1 MPETFHDRLVRQ
13 LPLLRSNADPLP
25 DEWRPFLQ
33 AVDRAY
39 RDFDEQL
46 RRQELAREQTSAEL
60 NQAQARWNES
70 ERRHR
75 AFLDADSDFVFL
87 KDDEFRYVVSNRANN
102 EFLGKPEA
110 EVLGRTDFDLMPRA
124 VAERCRASDQE
135 TLRRG
140 AGVVAEEAAN
150 GKIYQILKFPV
161 PLANG
166 RTGIGSFVRD
176 VTARRQAEEILR
188 QSEEK
193 FAKVFQTS
201 PYAVLLTHAEDGRFL
216 DANDA
221 FVALFGH
228 AKAAL
233 LADSTLGIGLWANPE
248 DRAAVVAALR
258 RGETVANREFRFRAK
273 DGRELVGL
281 FSTQSIQIGATTCL
295 LSSINDI
302 TERQRAAE
310 RLRESEAR
318 LSTALDMARAGY
330 WEYDV
335 AADAFTFDD
344 NFYRIYKT
352 TAAQVGGYRMP
363 SADYARRFCHPDDA
377 PLVAREIEAA
387 LASADP
393 GYSRQIEH
401 RIRCG
406 DGSVGHVAVRFFV
419 VKDAQGRTVKT
430 YGVNQNV
437 TERKQAEDKLR
448 ASLERLQDVAA
459 NVPGAIYQ
467 LQIGRTGA
475 LEVPFMSSGCEALF
489 ERSVAEMDFAGL
501 LFDHMHLGDRALFEH
516 SLAAAAQKMER
527 WNLEFRIAAPD
538 GRTKWLRASANPRKL
553 SGGAILW
560 NGVLLDITRLKQAEE
575 ARRESEE
582 RLQLL
587 VKNSSDVI
595 AVIDAAG
602 LLRYV
607 SPAEEPFSGFQA
619 EELVGKTIRD
629 VVHPE
634 DLDATLRA
642 FQAAIAQPEKSHRVE
657 CRHVHKTRGWIPVEI
672 VGQNF
677 LDEPAVQGVIVS
689 VRDVSER
696 RQAEEEMS
704 RQLAELRRWHAVTLG
719 RENRVVE
726 LKREVNALARRLGE
740 APPYPRAEEPA
751 S

>member
-60 NQAQARWNES
+60 DQAQARLNES

-75 AFLDADSDFVFL
+75 AFLDADSDLVFL

-102 EFLGKPEA
+102 EFLGKSEA

-124 VAERCRASDQE
+124 VAEQCRASDQE
-135 TLRRG
+135 ALRRG
-140 AGVVAEEAAN
+140 TGVVTEETAD
-150 GKIYQILKFPV
+150 GKIYQTLKFPV

-166 RTGIGSFVRD
+166 RTGVGSFVRD

-193 FAKVFQTS
+193 FAKIFHTS
-201 PYAVLLTHAEDGRFL
+201 PYAVLLTRAKDGRIL
-216 DANDA
+216 NANDA

-377 PLVAREIEAA
+377 PLVARKIEAA

-489 ERSVAEMDFAGL
+489 ERPVAEMDFAGL

-602 LLRYV
+602 RLRYV

-704 RQLAELRRWHAVTLG
+704 RQLAELRRWYAVTLG

-751 S
+751 P

>member
-60 NQAQARWNES
+60 DQAQARLNES

-75 AFLDADSDFVFL
+75 AFLDADSDLVFL

-102 EFLGKPEA
+102 EFLGKSEA

-124 VAERCRASDQE
+124 VAEQCRASDQE
-135 TLRRG
+135 ALRRG
-140 AGVVAEEAAN
+140 TGVVTEETAD
-150 GKIYQILKFPV
+150 GKIYQTLKFPV

-166 RTGIGSFVRD
+166 RTGVGSFVRD
-176 VTARRQAEEILR
+176 VTARRQAEEILH

-193 FAKVFQTS
+193 FAKIFHTS
-201 PYAVLLTHAEDGRFL
+201 PYAVLLTRAKDGRIL
-216 DANDA
+216 NANDA

-352 TAAQVGGYRMP
+352 TAAQVGGYRMS

-489 ERSVAEMDFAGL
+489 ERPVAEMDFAGL
-501 LFDHMHLGDRALFEH
+501 LFDYMHLGDRALFEH

-602 LLRYV
+602 RLRYV

-704 RQLAELRRWHAVTLG
+704 RQLAELRRWYAVTLG
-719 RENRVVE
+719 RENRVAE

-751 S
+751 P

>member
-60 NQAQARWNES
+60 DQAQARLNES

-75 AFLDADSDFVFL
+75 AFLDADSDLVFL

-102 EFLGKPEA
+102 EFLGKSEA

-124 VAERCRASDQE
+124 VAEQCRASDQE
-135 TLRRG
+135 ALRRG
-140 AGVVAEEAAN
+140 TGVVTEETAD
-150 GKIYQILKFPV
+150 GKIYQTLKFPV

-166 RTGIGSFVRD
+166 RTGVGSFVRD

-193 FAKVFQTS
+193 FAKIFHTS
-201 PYAVLLTHAEDGRFL
+201 PYAVLLTRAKDGRIL
-216 DANDA
+216 NANDA

-281 FSTQSIQIGATTCL
+281 FSTQSIQIGTTTCL

-489 ERSVAEMDFAGL
+489 ERPVAEMDFAGL

-602 LLRYV
+602 RLRYV

-704 RQLAELRRWHAVTLG
+704 RQLAELRRWYAVTLG

-751 S
+751 P

>member
-60 NQAQARWNES
+60 DQAQARLNES

-75 AFLDADSDFVFL
+75 AFLDADSDLVFL

-124 VAERCRASDQE
+124 VAERCRASDEE

-140 AGVVAEEAAN
+140 TGVVAEEAAN

-166 RTGIGSFVRD
+166 RTGVGSFVRD

-352 TAAQVGGYRMP
+352 TAAQAGGYRMS

-553 SGGAILW
+553 AGGGILW

-602 LLRYV
+602 RLRYV
-607 SPAEEPFSGFQA
+607 SPAEEPFSGFHA

-704 RQLAELRRWHAVTLG
+704 RQLAELRRWYAVTLG
-719 RENRVVE
+719 RENRVAE

-740 APPYPRAEEPA
+740 APPYPRAEDPA

>member
-102 EFLGKPEA
+102 EFLGKSEA

-124 VAERCRASDQE
+124 VAEQCRASDQE
-135 TLRRG
+135 ALRRG
-140 AGVVAEEAAN
+140 TGVVTEETAD
-150 GKIYQILKFPV
+150 GKIYQTLKFPV

-166 RTGIGSFVRD
+166 RTGVGSFVRD

-352 TAAQVGGYRMP
+352 TAAQAGGYRMS

-602 LLRYV
+602 RLRYV
-607 SPAEEPFSGFQA
+607 SPAEEPFSGFHA

-704 RQLAELRRWHAVTLG
+704 RQLAELRRWYAVTLG
-719 RENRVVE
+719 RENRVAE

>member
-60 NQAQARWNES
+60 DQAQARLNES

-75 AFLDADSDFVFL
+75 AFLDADSDLVFL

-102 EFLGKPEA
+102 EFLGKSEA

-124 VAERCRASDQE
+124 VAEQCRASDQE
-135 TLRRG
+135 ALRRG
-140 AGVVAEEAAN
+140 TGVVTEETAD
-150 GKIYQILKFPV
+150 GKIYQTLKFPV

-166 RTGIGSFVRD
+166 RTGVGSFVRD
-176 VTARRQAEEILR
+176 VTARRQAEEILH

-193 FAKVFQTS
+193 FAKIFHTS
-201 PYAVLLTHAEDGRFL
+201 PYAVLLTRAKDGRIL
-216 DANDA
+216 NANDA

-281 FSTQSIQIGATTCL
+281 FSTQSIQIGTTTCL

-489 ERSVAEMDFAGL
+489 ERPVAEMDFAGL

-602 LLRYV
+602 RLRYV

-704 RQLAELRRWHAVTLG
+704 RQLAELRRWYAVTLG

-751 S
+751 P

>member
-1 MPETFHDRLVRQ
+1 MPETFHDLLVRQ
-13 LPLLRSNADPLP
+13 LPLLRSNADHLP

-39 RDFDEQL
+39 RDFDAQL
-46 RRQELAREQTSAEL
+46 RRQELAQEQTSAEL
-60 NQAQARWNES
+60 NQVQARLNES

-75 AFLDADSDFVFL
+75 AFLDADSDLVFL

-102 EFLGKPEA
+102 EFLGKSEA

-135 TLRRG
+135 ALRRDTC
-140 AGVVAEEAAN
+140 VVAEEAAN

-166 RTGIGSFVRD
+166 RTGVGSYVRD

-201 PYAVLLTHAEDGRFL
+201 PYAVLLTRAEDGRFL

-228 AKAAL
+228 AKTDL
-233 LADSTLGIGLWANPE
+233 LADSTLGVGLWAQPE

-258 RGETVANREFRFRAK
+258 RRETIANREFRFRAK
-273 DGRELVGL
+273 DGHELVGL
-281 FSTQSIQIGATTCL
+281 FSTQSIQIGETTCL

-335 AADAFTFDD
+335 AADVFTFDD
-344 NFYRIYKT
+344 NFYRNYKT
-352 TAAQVGGYRMP
+352 SAAQVGGYRMP
-363 SADYARRFCHPDDA
+363 SADYSRRLCHPDDA

-401 RIRCG
+401 RILCG
-406 DGSVGHVAVRFFV
+406 DGSVGHVAVRLFV

-437 TERKQAEDKLR
+437 TERKQAEEKLR

-489 ERSVAEMDFAGL
+489 ERPVAAMDFAGL
-501 LFDHMHLGDRALFEH
+501 LFDHMHFGDRALFEH

-553 SGGAILW
+553 AGGAILW

-575 ARRESEE
+575 ARRASEE

-595 AVIDAAG
+595 AVVDAAG
-602 LLRYV
+602 RLKYV
-607 SPAEEPFSGFQA
+607 SPAEEPFSGFHA

-642 FQAAIAQPEKSHRVE
+642 FQTAIARPEKSHRVE
-657 CRHVHKTRGWIPVEI
+657 CRHVHKTQGWIPVEI

-689 VRDVSER
+689 MRDVSER

-704 RQLAELRRWHAVTLG
+704 RQLAELRRWYAVTLG
-719 RENRVVE
+719 RENRVAE

-740 APPYPRAEEPA
+740 APPYPRAEESA

>member
-60 NQAQARWNES
+60 NQAQARLNES

-75 AFLDADSDFVFL
+75 AFLDADSDLVFL

-102 EFLGKPEA
+102 EFLGKSEA

-166 RTGIGSFVRD
+166 RTGVGSFVRD

-193 FAKVFQTS
+193 FAKIFHTS
-201 PYAVLLTHAEDGRFL
+201 PYAVLLTRAKDGRIL
-216 DANDA
+216 NANDA

-281 FSTQSIQIGATTCL
+281 FSTQSIQIGTTTCL

-489 ERSVAEMDFAGL
+489 ERPVAEMDFAGL

-602 LLRYV
+602 RLRYV

-704 RQLAELRRWHAVTLG
+704 RQLAELRRWYAVTLG

-751 S
+751 P

>member
-60 NQAQARWNES
+60 DQAQARLNES

-75 AFLDADSDFVFL
+75 AFLDADSDLVFL

-102 EFLGKPEA
+102 EFLGKSEA

-124 VAERCRASDQE
+124 VAEQCRASDQE
-135 TLRRG
+135 ALRRG
-140 AGVVAEEAAN
+140 TGVVTEETAD
-150 GKIYQILKFPV
+150 GKIYQTLKFPV

-166 RTGIGSFVRD
+166 RTGVGSFVRD

-193 FAKVFQTS
+193 FAKIFHTS
-201 PYAVLLTHAEDGRFL
+201 PYAVLLTRAKDGRIL
-216 DANDA
+216 NANDA

-448 ASLERLQDVAA
+448 ASLARLQAVAA

-489 ERSVAEMDFAGL
+489 ERPVAEMDFAGL

-602 LLRYV
+602 RLRYV

-704 RQLAELRRWHAVTLG
+704 RQLAELRRWYAVTLG

-751 S
+751 P

>member
-60 NQAQARWNES
+60 DQAQARLNES

-75 AFLDADSDFVFL
+75 AFLDADSDLVFL

-102 EFLGKPEA
+102 EFLGKSEA

-124 VAERCRASDQE
+124 VAEQCRASDQE
-135 TLRRG
+135 ALRRG
-140 AGVVAEEAAN
+140 TGVVTEETAD
-150 GKIYQILKFPV
+150 GKIYQTLKFPV

-166 RTGIGSFVRD
+166 RTGVGSFVRD
-176 VTARRQAEEILR
+176 VTARRQAEEILH

-193 FAKVFQTS
+193 FAKIFHTS
-201 PYAVLLTHAEDGRFL
+201 PYAVLLTRAKDGRIL
-216 DANDA
+216 NANDA

-281 FSTQSIQIGATTCL
+281 FSTQSIQIGTTTCL

-489 ERSVAEMDFAGL
+489 ERPVAAMDFAGL
-501 LFDHMHLGDRALFEH
+501 LFDHMHFGDRALFEH

-602 LLRYV
+602 RLRYV

-704 RQLAELRRWHAVTLG
+704 RQLAELRRWYAVTLG

-751 S
+751 P

>member
-60 NQAQARWNES
+60 DQAQARLNES

-75 AFLDADSDFVFL
+75 AFLDADSDLVFL

-102 EFLGKPEA
+102 EFLGKSEA

-124 VAERCRASDQE
+124 VAEQCRASDQE
-135 TLRRG
+135 ALRRG
-140 AGVVAEEAAN
+140 TGVVTEETAD
-150 GKIYQILKFPV
+150 GKIYQTLKFPV

-166 RTGIGSFVRD
+166 RTGVGSFVRD

-193 FAKVFQTS
+193 FAKIFHTS
-201 PYAVLLTHAEDGRFL
+201 PYAVLLTRAKDGRIL
-216 DANDA
+216 NANDA

-281 FSTQSIQIGATTCL
+281 FSTQSIQIGTTTCL

-489 ERSVAEMDFAGL
+489 ERPVAEMDFAGL

-516 SLAAAAQKMER
+516 SLAKAAEQMKR
-527 WNLEFRIAAPD
+527 WSLEFRIATPEGSA
-538 GRTKWLRASANPRKL
+538 KWLRGSANPRQTPP
-553 SGGAILW
+553 GGILW
-560 NGVLLDITRLKQAEE
+560 NGVLLDITELKRTEESLREREAFQNLLMDTIPTPVFYKDRQGRYLGFNKAFETLFGMTKEQLVGKSVFDIAPPELAKIYHVKDLELFEHPGTQVYEAPIQDAQGNRHDVVLHKAPIVNAQGAVSGLIGIMLDITQRKQAEE
-575 ARRESEE
+575 QMA
-582 RLQLL
+582 
-587 VKNSSDVI
+587 K
-595 AVIDAAG
+595 
-602 LLRYV
+602 
-607 SPAEEPFSGFQA
+607 
-619 EELVGKTIRD
+619 
-629 VVHPE
+629 H
-634 DLDATLRA
+634 LD
-642 FQAAIAQPEKSHRVE
+642 
-657 CRHVHKTRGWIPVEI
+657 
-672 VGQNF
+672 
-677 LDEPAVQGVIVS
+677 
-689 VRDVSER
+689 
-696 RQAEEEMS
+696 
-704 RQLAELRRWHAVTLG
+704 ELRRWQTVTLG
-719 RENRVVE
+719 RENRVAE
-726 LKREVNALARRLGE
+726 MKREVNALSVRLGQP
-740 APPYPRAEEPA
+740 PPYPSAKEE
-751 S
+751 

>member
-60 NQAQARWNES
+60 DQAQARLNES

-75 AFLDADSDFVFL
+75 AFLDADSDLVFL

-102 EFLGKPEA
+102 EFLGKSEA

-124 VAERCRASDQE
+124 VAEQCRASDQE
-135 TLRRG
+135 ALRRG
-140 AGVVAEEAAN
+140 TGVVTEETAD
-150 GKIYQILKFPV
+150 GKIYQTLKFPV

-166 RTGIGSFVRD
+166 RTGVGSFVRD
-176 VTARRQAEEILR
+176 VTARRQAEEILH

-193 FAKVFQTS
+193 FAKIFHTS
-201 PYAVLLTHAEDGRFL
+201 PYAVLLTRAKDGRIL
-216 DANDA
+216 NANDA

-352 TAAQVGGYRMP
+352 TAAQVGGYRMS

-489 ERSVAEMDFAGL
+489 ERPVAEMDFAGL

-602 LLRYV
+602 RLRYV

-704 RQLAELRRWHAVTLG
+704 RQLAELRRWYAVTLG

-751 S
+751 P

>member
-60 NQAQARWNES
+60 DQAQARLNES

-75 AFLDADSDFVFL
+75 AFLDADSDLVFL

-102 EFLGKPEA
+102 EFLGKSEA

-124 VAERCRASDQE
+124 VAEQCRASDQE
-135 TLRRG
+135 ALRRG
-140 AGVVAEEAAN
+140 TGVVTEETAD
-150 GKIYQILKFPV
+150 GKIYQTLKFPV

-166 RTGIGSFVRD
+166 RTGVGSFVRD

-193 FAKVFQTS
+193 FAKIFHTS
-201 PYAVLLTHAEDGRFL
+201 PYAVLLTRAKDGRIL
-216 DANDA
+216 NANDA

-281 FSTQSIQIGATTCL
+281 FSTQSIQIGTTTCL

-310 RLRESEAR
+310 RLRDSEAR

-489 ERSVAEMDFAGL
+489 ERPVAEMDFAGL

-602 LLRYV
+602 RLRYV

-704 RQLAELRRWHAVTLG
+704 RQLAELRRWYAVTLG

-751 S
+751 P

>member
-60 NQAQARWNES
+60 DQAQARLNES

-75 AFLDADSDFVFL
+75 AFLDADSDLVFL

-102 EFLGKPEA
+102 EFLGKSEA

-124 VAERCRASDQE
+124 VAEQCRASDQE
-135 TLRRG
+135 ALRRG
-140 AGVVAEEAAN
+140 TGVVTEETAD
-150 GKIYQILKFPV
+150 GKIYQTLKFPV

-166 RTGIGSFVRD
+166 RTGVGSFVRD

-193 FAKVFQTS
+193 FAKIFHTS
-201 PYAVLLTHAEDGRFL
+201 PYAVLLTRAKDGRIL
-216 DANDA
+216 NANDA

-318 LSTALDMARAGY
+318 LSTALDMAHAGY
-330 WEYDV
+330 WEYDG
-335 AADAFTFDD
+335 ARDIFTFNDH
-344 NFYRIYKT
+344 FYRIYKT
-352 TAAQVGGYRMP
+352 TAAKAGGYRMS
-363 SADYARRFCHPDDA
+363 SAEYARRFCHPDDA

-489 ERSVAEMDFAGL
+489 ERPVAEMDFAGL

-602 LLRYV
+602 RLRYV

-704 RQLAELRRWHAVTLG
+704 RQLAELRRWYAVTLG

-751 S
+751 P